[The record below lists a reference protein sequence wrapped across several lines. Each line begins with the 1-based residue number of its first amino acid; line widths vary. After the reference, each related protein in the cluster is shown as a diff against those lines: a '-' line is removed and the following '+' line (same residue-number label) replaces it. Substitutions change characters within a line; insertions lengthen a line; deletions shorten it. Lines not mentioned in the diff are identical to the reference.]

1 MPRNHA
7 ACASVNV
14 MMLRV
19 LILLLQMVLNYLG
32 LMNFVFWVHTF
43 LKLIALNVLFTNV
56 KSLFFRSANAI
67 FGKVGRIASENVVI
81 HLIYSKCL
89 PVLLYG
95 LECFML
101 SKSQLNSLD
110 FSFNRFLFKLF
121 KTADINVVNFC
132 RDMFNV
138 KLPSELLA
146 LRRKRFTL
154 KYNEYRGINR
164 VNLA

>member
-1 MPRNHA
+1 MLLAHRKLHDVTCSNIATSNGIKLPW
-7 ACASVNV
+7 VNE
-14 MMLRV
+14 LRF
-19 LILLLQMVLNYLG
+19 LGTYILKANS
-32 LMNFVFWVHTF
+32 FKCSIHEC
-43 LKLIALNVLFTNV
+43 K
-56 KSLFFRSANAI
+56 KSFFRSANAI